1 MPLRKAAGLL
11 LIRADGKFLLQH
23 RDEKARRFP
32 LYWGFFGGG
41 INNSETPE
49 QAMIRETKEELGIN
63 VVDYQLALEQN
74 FSDDFDPQGKKWIFT
89 APFEK
94 QTPITLNE
102 GQGMDW
108 FLTEDLENLMIIPHD
123 KKAIA
128 DIVGTRLP
136 LEDPEATRG
145 VDQNPATR

>member
-1 MPLRKAAGLL
+1 MSLRKAAGLL
-11 LIRADGKFLLQH
+11 IIRADGKFLLQH

-41 INNSETPE
+41 INDSETPE
-49 QAMIRETKEELGIN
+49 QAMIREAKEELGIK
-63 VVDYQLALEQN
+63 VVDYRLALEQD
-74 FSDDFDPQGKKWIFT
+74 FSDDFDPRGKKWIFT

-94 QTPITLNE
+94 QTLITLNE

-108 FLTEDLENLMIIPHD
+108 FLTENLKNIMIIPHD

-128 DIVGTRLP
+128 DIMETWSP
-136 LEDPEATRG
+136 LEDHEGARG